1 MKTNIVLIGFMGA
14 GKTEV
19 GRILAEKS
27 GYNFIDLDYIAKSRE
42 GMTINEIFKQK
53 GEAYFRD
60 VENKILKDFKKN
72 KNNIL
77 SFLKEEKRGSDLKSD
92 PLFLKSGNLIIN
104 GEDKYW
110 VISTGGGMPVY
121 KNNMEMLKTL
131 GYVIYLKAGSKT
143 IYQRIRAEKNRPVL
157 GINGFSEKDIRNKLD
172 EREKFYEKA
181 DIIIYTDGLSPQSV
195 AEEIDIFASNL

>member
-1 MKTNIVLIGFMGA
+1 MENNVVLIGFMGA

-19 GRILAEKS
+19 GRLLAEKW
-27 GYNFIDLDYIAKSRE
+27 GYNFVDLDYIAESRE

-60 VENKILKDFKKN
+60 AESKILEDFKKN

-77 SFLKEEKRGSDLKSD
+77 SFLKEEKKGSDLKSD
-92 PLFLKSGNLIIN
+92 PFFLKSGNLIIN

-121 KNNMEMLKTL
+121 KNNMEMLKKL

-143 IYQRIRAEKNRPVL
+143 IYQRIKTEKNRPVL
-157 GINGFSEKDIRNKLD
+157 GENGFSEKDIKNRLL
-172 EREKFYEKA
+172 ERERFYKKA
-181 DIIIYTDGLSPQSV
+181 DMIIYTEDLSPQGV
-195 AEEIDIFASNL
+195 AEEVSIFISNL

>member
-19 GRILAEKS
+19 GRLLAEKK
-27 GYNFIDLDYIAKSRE
+27 GYNFIDMDYIAESRE

-60 VENKILKDFKKN
+60 AENKILKDFKKN

-77 SFLKEEKRGSDLKSD
+77 NFLKEEKKGSD
-92 PLFLKSGNLIIN
+92 LKSGNLIIN

-121 KNNMEMLKTL
+121 KNNMEILKRL
-131 GYVIYLKAGSKT
+131 GYTIYLKAGSKT
-143 IYQRIRAEKNRPVL
+143 IYQRIGAEKNRPVL

-195 AEEIDIFASNL
+195 AEEIDIFVSNL

>member
-19 GRILAEKS
+19 GRLLAEKK
-27 GYNFIDLDYIAKSRE
+27 GYNFIDLDYIAESRE

-60 VENKILKDFKKN
+60 AENKILKDFKKN

-77 SFLKEEKRGSDLKSD
+77 NFLKEEKKGSDLKSD
-92 PLFLKSGNLIIN
+92 PFFLKSGNLIIN

-121 KNNMEMLKTL
+121 KNNMEILKRL
-131 GYVIYLKAGSKT
+131 GYTIYLKAGSKT
-143 IYQRIRAEKNRPVL
+143 IYQRIGAEKNRPVL
-157 GINGFSEKDIRNKLD
+157 GINGFSEKDIKNKLD
-172 EREKFYEKA
+172 ERERFYKKA
-181 DIIIYTDGLSPQSV
+181 DMIIYTDGLSPQSV
-195 AEEIDIFASNL
+195 TEEIDIFASNL

>member
-19 GRILAEKS
+19 GRLLAEKK
-27 GYNFIDLDYIAKSRE
+27 GYNFIDLDYIAESRE

-60 VENKILKDFKKN
+60 AENKILKDFKKN

-77 SFLKEEKRGSDLKSD
+77 NFLKEEKKGSD
-92 PLFLKSGNLIIN
+92 LKSGNLIIN

-121 KNNMEMLKTL
+121 KNNMEILKRL
-131 GYVIYLKAGSKT
+131 GYTIYLKAGSKT
-143 IYQRIRAEKNRPVL
+143 IYQRIGAEKNRPVL
-157 GINGFSEKDIRNKLD
+157 GINGFSEKDIKNKLD
-172 EREKFYEKA
+172 ERERFYKKA
-181 DIIIYTDGLSPQSV
+181 DMIIYTDGLSPQSV
-195 AEEIDIFASNL
+195 TEEIDIFASNL